1 MVGRHCELLKPGEAC
16 RGGGFYE
23 LDYITHCLL
32 LSGASSEYG
41 EPEWEDFES
50 ITLSAYYRR
59 LHIVYTSWDSW
70 KKEFHVSD
78 RLRFFTNR
86 EKEYTQNVF
95 PTNIKYNII
104 RENFR
109 GNSP

>member
-1 MVGRHCELLKPGEAC
+1 MDRKQPKFIVTKEGRLRLGMVGRHCELLKPGEAC

-50 ITLSAYYRR
+50 ITLSAYYRG
-59 LHIVYTSWDSW
+59 LHIVYKSWDCW

-78 RLRFFTNR
+78 RL
-86 EKEYTQNVF
+86 EIVYE
-95 PTNIKYNII
+95 
-104 RENFR
+104 
-109 GNSP
+109 

>member
-1 MVGRHCELLKPGEAC
+1 MERKQPKFIVTKEGRLRLGMVGRHCELLKPGEAC

-50 ITLSAYYRR
+50 ITLSAYYRG
-59 LHIVYTSWDSW
+59 LHIVYKSWDCW

-78 RLRFFTNR
+78 RL
-86 EKEYTQNVF
+86 EIVYE
-95 PTNIKYNII
+95 
-104 RENFR
+104 
-109 GNSP
+109 

>member
-1 MVGRHCELLKPGEAC
+1 MDRKQPKFIVTKEGRLRLGMVSRHCELLKPGEAC

-41 EPEWEDFES
+41 EPEWENFES
-50 ITLSAYYRR
+50 ITLSAYYRG

-78 RLRFFTNR
+78 RL
-86 EKEYTQNVF
+86 EIVYE
-95 PTNIKYNII
+95 
-104 RENFR
+104 
-109 GNSP
+109 

>member
-1 MVGRHCELLKPGEAC
+1 MDRKQPKFIVTKEGRLRLGMVSRHCELLKPGEAC

-50 ITLSAYYRR
+50 ITLSAYYRG
-59 LHIVYTSWDSW
+59 LHIVYKSWDNW

-78 RLRFFTNR
+78 RL
-86 EKEYTQNVF
+86 EIVYE
-95 PTNIKYNII
+95 
-104 RENFR
+104 
-109 GNSP
+109 

>member
-1 MVGRHCELLKPGEAC
+1 MDRKQPKFIVTKEGRLRLGMVSRHCELLKPGEAC

-78 RLRFFTNR
+78 RL
-86 EKEYTQNVF
+86 EIVYE
-95 PTNIKYNII
+95 
-104 RENFR
+104 
-109 GNSP
+109 